1 MLKVICHVLCSL
13 CGMLSGLGG
22 AGCSEQNHQVITVL
36 CGPHR
41 QQIRLRGSMICSWK
55 STPLKSKSIHSER
68 LPKDKV
74 PCIIKK
80 MPVFLCECVCPW
92 SLSFSVYYL
101 YLCSPLHV
109 CFYLLLAVLKS
120 RQACV
125 IFQNSALLHEQA
137 ATLLSGT
144 VGFISSGLNAFKN
157 VECNCNT
164 LTSVSCQH
172 DSVWIKIQMASGIR
186 AFHIHS
192 MLMFVHGS

>member
-1 MLKVICHVLCSL
+1 MWDAEWPWWGRLLRAEPSGNYCPLWTSQAADQIKRLYDLFLKVDATQVEVNPLGETPEGQGTLYHKKNAC
-13 CGMLSGLGG
+13 LS
-22 AGCSEQNHQVITVL
+22 VWV
-36 CGPHR
+36 
-41 QQIRLRGSMICSWK
+41 
-55 STPLKSKSIHSER
+55 
-68 LPKDKV
+68 
-74 PCIIKK
+74 
-80 MPVFLCECVCPW
+80 CVSVCVWTW